1 MKNSLRSLDSL
12 KNMRSLLVHR
22 IEVLEMR
29 LARRAYALSA
39 REVAAINARIQEF
52 ANMLADVNDRITD
65 IDFNSFHVSYPVA
78 RKAQATR
85 KVKLAYA
92 PVA

>member
-1 MKNSLRSLDSL
+1 MNNSIRSLHAL
-12 KNMRSLLVHR
+12 KNMKGILVYR
-22 IEVLEMR
+22 IETLEKR

-39 REVAAINARIQEF
+39 REVRAINARIHEI
-52 ANMLADVNDRITD
+52 ACELGDVNDRIMD

-78 RKAQATR
+78 KEAGR

-92 PVA
+92 PAA